1 MRNGGCDAH
10 LHDGVGCAVG
20 FRFEWII
27 GRADGELTLQ
37 TKAVMP
43 EPRGMRLASAR
54 YIDGDGGW
62 VLWYLWMLRIQL
74 AG

>member
-1 MRNGGCDAH
+1 
-10 LHDGVGCAVG
+10 
-20 FRFEWII
+20 
-27 GRADGELTLQ
+27 
-37 TKAVMP
+37 MP